1 MSDGSV
7 SSSSGEPLFES
18 PDNSDSDDDDDDDS
32 DNNNNDGTESSH
44 GSPSKP
50 HGSHKKKTAAI
61 DPFKFQARSFQKVN
75 TAITSAQQHPSPS
88 RKKKRT
94 RTDDTGD
101 ELERSLEESK
111 GKSQAHLMAS
121 QQKLRKRKMVNENEN
136 KDSDESD
143 DDSDGD
149 VLDGRAGV
157 KDANKQS
164 KEKSRNGEG
173 SVSKHQDPQ
182 EQNVIE
188 LLSDDDKEPADVEK
202 KPSANATVRRSPR
215 IARCAASASVA
226 VALSTTSKITPPAYD
241 NSTDDDSDKEMSAGA
256 VARSLTRRNNN
267 PLPAGAAEAMMR
279 ARMAQSKLTQAQH
292 YHAHDLYVP
301 VKEPKL
307 IQRRPTSAPSS
318 ARKPLSGIKAAALN
332 LGIPLK
338 VVCRTQ
344 LHITTEQKKRTQD
357 VKLSIRD
364 KEPLQELYNRL
375 FQELALPPT
384 ATLTM
389 SFDGMHIENS
399 KTPKSYDMEDGD
411 LIDCTAQAAYL
422 LTTKRESTPVIPTS
436 LDVKKISLGKRLK
449 LNCRAQVKLSG
460 TQQQKK
466 AHHLLSSNLELR
478 EHEPLSILLDSMVK
492 AHNIPTTAKVKMLF
506 DGEVCNLEKTPT
518 NYGMEADDM
527 IDFTVEVARFWL

>member
-7 SSSSGEPLFES
+7 SSSSGEPFFES
-18 PDNSDSDDDDDDDS
+18 PDNSDADDDDDS
-32 DNNNNDGTESSH
+32 DNNNIDGTESSH

-88 RKKKRT
+88 REKKRT
-94 RTDDTGD
+94 RTDDTGG
-101 ELERSLEESK
+101 ELERSLEELK
-111 GKSQAHLMAS
+111 RKSQAHLMAS

-136 KDSDESD
+136 NDSDDSD
-143 DDSDGD
+143 GDSDGD
-149 VLDGRAGV
+149 VLEGRAGV

-173 SVSKHQDPQ
+173 SVSKQQDLQ

-202 KPSANATVRRSPR
+202 MPSANATVRRSPR
-215 IARCAASASVA
+215 IARSAASAAVA
-226 VALSTTSKITPPAYD
+226 VALLSATSKITPPAYD
-241 NSTDDDSDKEMSAGA
+241 NSTDDDSVKEMSAGA

-301 VKEPKL
+301 VKEPEL
-307 IQRRPTSAPSS
+307 IQRRPSSAPSS

-344 LHITTEQKKRTQD
+344 LYITTEKNKRTQD

-389 SFDGMHIENS
+389 SFDGMNIEKS

-411 LIDCTAQAAYL
+411 LIDCTAQATYL

-436 LDVKKISLGKRLK
+436 LNVKKIPLGKRLK

-527 IDFTVEVARFWL
+527 IDFTVEVDSFWL